1 MPSLESLSPKRTS
14 TVSTTMRRCD
24 DYGQDYRMEGSVID
38 DTRTAKDR
46 RKQVVTG
53 HTGGA
58 WSSKK
63 KKRRW
68 MILMSESILTSSAN
82 T

>member
-1 MPSLESLSPKRTS
+1 
-14 TVSTTMRRCD
+14 
-24 DYGQDYRMEGSVID
+24 MEGSVID

-68 MILMSESILTSSAN
+68 MILMSESIFTSSAN